1 MKQYIVSTFCDIIQ
15 GGNVLERDFYDE
27 EYFDTR
33 EEAENFIM
41 RHKIGEVIAYHG
53 DAEDILTDIY
63 LKEES

>member
-1 MKQYIVSTFCDIIQ
+1 MKQYIVITVCEIIQ
-15 GGNVLERDFYDE
+15 DGNVLERDFFDE

-41 RHKIGEVIAYHG
+41 RHKIGEAICYHG

-63 LKEES
+63 LTES